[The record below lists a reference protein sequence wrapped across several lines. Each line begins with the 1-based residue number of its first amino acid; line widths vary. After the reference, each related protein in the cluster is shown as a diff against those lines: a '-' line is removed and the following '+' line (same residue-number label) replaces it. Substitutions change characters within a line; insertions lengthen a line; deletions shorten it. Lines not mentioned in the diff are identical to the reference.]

1 MKKRRVRIILILIT
15 TTIAIL
21 IFSITFGREMY
32 YGKNQSLA
40 SFGLIHFSG
49 YLFFLLMPVEMAF
62 VYYQMF
68 FSDWVMLGI
77 AMGTAVVAQIID
89 YFIGLSFS
97 KTIVNNLVGEKRI
110 LKAEIHIRKYGYLT
124 VFLFNVLPLSS
135 PIVAVVAGMLK
146 YRFKDFIIY
155 SLAGLAAKYIFLCLI
170 F

>member
-1 MKKRRVRIILILIT
+1 MKKRRIRIILVLIT

-21 IFSITFGREMY
+21 IFSLTFGREMY

-62 VYYQMF
+62 VYYQLF
-68 FSDWVMLGI
+68 FSDWVMLGV
-77 AMGTAVVAQIID
+77 AMGTAVTAQIID

-97 KTIVNNLVGEKRI
+97 SAIINNLVGEKRI
-110 LKAEIHIRKYGYLT
+110 LKAEKHIRKYGYLT
-124 VFLFNVLPLSS
+124 IFLFNILPLSS
-135 PIVAVVAGMLK
+135 PVVAVVAGMLK
-146 YRFKDFIIY
+146 YSFKDFIIY
-155 SLAGLAAKYIFLCLI
+155 SSAGLAAKYIFLCLV